1 MANGKPGDS
10 EFTDVVYYGREVFG
24 EKLDRLIRELHE
36 LGGFDPRWGPQ
47 FINTWAFAIRMIE
60 SPPSDPEQAVR
71 AMRHNLASHLG
82 FQVAELR
89 GEIQPNVPWS
99 LPPEDDP
106 WEE

>member
-1 MANGKPGDS
+1 
-10 EFTDVVYYGREVFG
+10 
-24 EKLDRLIRELHE
+24 
-36 LGGFDPRWGPQ
+36 
-47 FINTWAFAIRMIE
+47 MIE

>member
-24 EKLDRLIRELHE
+24 EK
-36 LGGFDPRWGPQ
+36 Q